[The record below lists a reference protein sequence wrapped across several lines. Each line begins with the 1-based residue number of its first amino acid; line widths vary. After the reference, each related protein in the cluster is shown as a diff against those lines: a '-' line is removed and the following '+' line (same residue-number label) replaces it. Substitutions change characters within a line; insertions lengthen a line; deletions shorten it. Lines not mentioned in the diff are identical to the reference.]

1 MPDNERKD
9 SDKCWNGGK
18 TNEKKHLHILRQL
31 EDKYDIEDS
40 EIDTRKELRTR
51 QEIMNKTK
59 IKKPLH
65 ELYTNI
71 NYEKK
76 TKISGIGGKGGP
88 IDTIRTRN
96 KND

>member
-1 MPDNERKD
+1 MPDNDDERKVNK
-9 SDKCWNGGK
+9 DKCWNGGK
-18 TNEKKHLHILRQL
+18 TNEKQHLHILRQL

-65 ELYTNI
+65 ELYMNI

-76 TKISGIGGKGGP
+76 IQDITGIKLTEEDRDN
-88 IDTIRTRN
+88 IL
-96 KND
+96 